1 MTAAVPTVLHTV
13 HALPASAGGPA
24 RTVPALCEAVART
37 DRYRV
42 VLLLTRRPGET
53 NLRPD
58 PDLVETVELDTPAR
72 PPRAALRRAFRE
84 RIAELHDRC
93 RFAAVHDHGQWL
105 ATNRA
110 AADAAAKFN
119 IPRVVAPRGM
129 LSPWARSHR
138 KWAKRA
144 AWWAFARRD
153 LNAADAPARHQRT
166 RSGRTPRPRRPPADR
181 GDPQRR
187 ARPRPAA
194 GRTAGRGRRRRP
206 REALFLSRVHPKKG
220 LPDLI
225 DAWATL
231 SAEGVAKGWR
241 LRIVG
246 PDELGHRAELER
258 RAAAAGLGDA
268 VTFEGPVP
276 DAAKWALY
284 ARASLFLLPTHSENF
299 GVVVAEALACGTPA
313 LTTTAAPWSLLE
325 SERCGWWADPGSAPV
340 AAALRDAL
348 ARSPADLADMGARG
362 REAVRERFGWPKI
375 GRATADLYD
384 RVSPPVRPPA
394 GSSRDSTRRPIT

>member
-1 MTAAVPTVLHTV
+1 MTAPAPAVLHTV

-58 PDLVETVELDTPAR
+58 PDLVETVELAPPAR
-72 PPRAALRRAFRE
+72 PSRAALRRAFRE
-84 RIAELHDRC
+84 RIAELHDRR
-93 RFAAVHDHGQWL
+93 RFAAIHDHGQWL

-110 AADAAAKFN
+110 AADAAAALK
-119 IPRVVAPRGM
+119 IRRVVAPRGM

-153 LNAADAPARHQRT
+153 LNAADALHATSDLEADELRAL
-166 RSGRTPRPRRPPADR
+166 GARPPIAVIPN
-181 GDPQRR
+181 GVHVPDPPPDGPR
-187 ARPRPAA
+187 AGVDDDA
-194 GRTAGRGRRRRP
+194 P

-225 DAWATL
+225 EAWGTL
-231 SAEGVAKGWR
+231 TAEGVTAGWR

-284 ARASLFLLPTHSENF
+284 ARASLFVLPTHSENF
-299 GVVVAEALACGTPA
+299 GVVVAEALACGAPA
-313 LTTTAAPWSLLE
+313 LTTTAAPWSLLG
-325 SERCGWWADPGSAPV
+325 SDRCGWWVAPGSAPV

-348 ARSPADLADMGARG
+348 ARSPAELAAMGARG
-362 REAVRERFGWPKI
+362 RGAVRERFGWPEI
-375 GRATADLYD
+375 GRAAADLYD
-384 RVSPPVRPPA
+384 RLGTPSAPPPVPPEA
-394 GSSRDSTRRPIT
+394 LPGAA